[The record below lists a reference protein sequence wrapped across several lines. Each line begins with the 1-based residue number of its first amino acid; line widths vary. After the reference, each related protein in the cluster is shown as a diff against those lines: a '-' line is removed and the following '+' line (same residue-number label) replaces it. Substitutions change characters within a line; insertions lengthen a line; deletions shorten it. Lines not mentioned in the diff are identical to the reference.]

1 MGSQGNRSH
10 RQGDHPMTR
19 TAQTARLLEAAFDD
33 YAPDEMGWQRYRA
46 REQAKQHLASM
57 TPERRALLEREWAA

>member
-1 MGSQGNRSH
+1 
-10 RQGDHPMTR
+10 MTR
-19 TAQTARLLEAAFDD
+19 TAQTARMLAAAMDD
-33 YAPDEMGWQRYRA
+33 CAPDAMGWQRYRA